1 VELEIFVFQHRMKA
15 ILVELESLFNGLQI
29 VFDENVAILTFT
41 KSKLFVNRNIKICF

>member
-1 VELEIFVFQHRMKA
+1 MKA